1 MRIYYCI
8 TALANIISVI
18 AFYKNINITVLSV
31 LPLALIALMIFQ
43 AILLKGERA
52 ENGFETA
59 YASNLTADEQNT
71 MSNIGS
77 AFLLATIPFMI
88 PFVIF
93 FSSPVKLISIL
104 VYIVGLLGGGV
115 IYRLK
120 NNGKIKKRVENE
132 NKERIEQEKK
142 EQLGKLK

>member
-1 MRIYYCI
+1 MWIYYCI

-18 AFYKNINITVLSV
+18 AFYKSINITVLSV

-43 AILLKGERA
+43 AILLKGEKA

-59 YASNLTADEQNT
+59 YASNLTADEQNM

-88 PFVIF
+88 PFIIF
-93 FSSPVKLISIL
+93 FSSPVKIISII

-120 NNGKIKKRVENE
+120 NNGEIKKRLEAE
-132 NKERIEQEKK
+132 DQERREQEKK
-142 EQLGKLK
+142 EQFGKYK

>member
-1 MRIYYCI
+1 MWIYYCI

-18 AFYKNINITVLSV
+18 AFYKSINITVLSV

-43 AILLKGERA
+43 AILLKGEKA

-59 YASNLTADEQNT
+59 YTSNLTADEQNM

-88 PFVIF
+88 PFIIF
-93 FSSPVKLISIL
+93 FSSPVKIISII

-120 NNGKIKKRVENE
+120 NNGEIKKRLEAE
-132 NKERIEQEKK
+132 DQERREQEKK
-142 EQLGKLK
+142 EQFGK